1 MVAVTIQD
9 VSIERKY
16 RNVIRKEVIRM
27 KKIFLMFLLLA
38 TLAFLP
44 SCNNFTD
51 YNLKTED
58 TKWLSD
64 VSIKFMDSDYNSEVS
79 WYITP
84 AGFDYEKLNNKGY
97 SMTITVSYD
106 VYYVKDYDVL
116 WDIGYMGAPKYEAYI
131 INEQNIGVVK
141 ENLETTSTSVTRT
154 ITYQSDIVNLMNEK
168 IRLVLSTDNIQNI
181 VCFKN
186 IKVAY
191 KCYK

>member
-1 MVAVTIQD
+1 
-9 VSIERKY
+9 
-16 RNVIRKEVIRM
+16 M
-27 KKIFLMFLLLA
+27 KKVILLCLVFI
-38 TLAFLP
+38 TSILLY
-44 SCNNFTD
+44 SCSSFTD

-64 VSIKFMDSDYNSEVS
+64 VSIKFMDDDYSSEVF

-84 AGFDYEKLNNKGY
+84 AGFDYEKLNKKGY
-97 SMTITVSYD
+97 SMMITVSYD
-106 VYYVKDYDVL
+106 VYYTKDYNVL

-154 ITYQSDIVNLMNEK
+154 ITYHSDIVNLMNEK
-168 IRLVLSTDNIQNI
+168 IRFVLSTDNIQNI

-186 IKVAY
+186 IRISY